1 MHCTA
6 PSGPLRHHF
15 DIGTV
20 RHIRRQ
26 LNRLAL
32 GMGTRAEAKADALA
46 QIPLTPNPMTALST
60 IDDIVAREA
69 AYMRFVAATGPNG

>member
-1 MHCTA
+1 
-6 PSGPLRHHF
+6 
-15 DIGTV
+15 
-20 RHIRRQ
+20 
-26 LNRLAL
+26 
-32 GMGTRAEAKADALA
+32 MGTRAEAKADALA